1 MIDGAK
7 RGGSNTDYIIV
18 PLAQLILQT
27 FNLGLDLLVLLDV
40 IVWVVKHVLTLLD
53 RPLFVDTGQART
65 GRLRLLLDYLWQ
77 TTHRDL
83 GHLVSELT

>member
-18 PLAQLILQT
+18 PLAQLILKT
-27 FNLGLDLLVLLDV
+27 FDLGLDLLILLDI

-77 TTHRDL
+77 PTHRDL